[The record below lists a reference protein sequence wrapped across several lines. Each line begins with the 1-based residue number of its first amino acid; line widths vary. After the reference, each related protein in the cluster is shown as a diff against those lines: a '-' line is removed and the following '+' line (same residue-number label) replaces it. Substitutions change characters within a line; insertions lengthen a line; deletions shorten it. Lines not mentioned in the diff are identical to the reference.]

1 MFSGGQRSSSV
12 SRVGSEPG
20 EEVVGFSGASTEK
33 RNVTI
38 ADIKM

>member
-12 SRVGSEPG
+12 SRAGSKPG
-20 EEVVGFSGASTEK
+20 GEVVGFSGSRTEK
-33 RNVTI
+33 RKVTI